1 MTTHSSDLENQTALV
16 TGATS
21 GIGRAIALQLA
32 RQGAEVLV
40 HGRDVQRGATTV
52 EAITAAGGK
61 ARFVAANL
69 SDPADLQR
77 LVDTIGEVDVLVN
90 NAGFS
95 WFGPTADLN
104 VETFDALFVSNVRA
118 PFFLVAGIAPKMA
131 ARGYGSIINVSSM
144 AGQIGLAGGA
154 AYGATKA
161 TLSSMTRAWA
171 AEFSPRGVRVNAIA
185 LVRCTRAAPT
195 PSAPR
200 TWERP
205 PSSNELPTP
214 MRLLRSSHSSLRPGR
229 ATSPAPSSQ
238 PMAGARPSNEESPVR
253 GPVELR
259 VRPTQPLARQP
270 LRQANGHRVPCT
282 FSDRMLKVGLDRQ
295 LVRSVAK
302 CHERTLER
310 LMIDRTADL
319 HQTTCS
325 EKLHRVGHHDI
336 RPPALARTLLQRGAE
351 LFVQSLHF
359 PTTPPQSRGRSRP
372 GRETQTSAVRPASA
386 IHRQRLRHGRSNP
399 RGSHPHWM

>member
-1 MTTHSSDLENQTALV
+1 MTGSQVTTLNSDLENQKALV

-40 HGRDVQRGATTV
+40 HGRDAQRGAGTV

-69 SDPADLQR
+69 SDPGDLQR

-95 WFGPTADLN
+95 WFGPTPDLD

-118 PFFLVAGIAPKMA
+118 PFFLVAGFAPKMA

-185 LVRCTRAAPT
+185 PGPVYTGGADTERTTNLGATTLLKRAANAEEIAEVVGFLA
-195 PSAPR
+195 SPR
-200 TWERP
+200 ASYIT
-205 PSSNELPTP
+205 
-214 MRLLRSSHSSLRPGR
+214 
-229 ATSPAPSSQ
+229 
-238 PMAGARPSNEESPVR
+238 GAVIAAD
-253 GPVELR
+253 G
-259 VRPTQPLARQP
+259 
-270 LRQANGHRVPCT
+270 G
-282 FSDRMLKVGLDRQ
+282 
-295 LVRSVAK
+295 
-302 CHERTLER
+302 
-310 LMIDRTADL
+310 RTA
-319 HQTTCS
+319 
-325 EKLHRVGHHDI
+325 I
-336 RPPALARTLLQRGAE
+336 
-351 LFVQSLHF
+351 
-359 PTTPPQSRGRSRP
+359 
-372 GRETQTSAVRPASA
+372 
-386 IHRQRLRHGRSNP
+386 
-399 RGSHPHWM
+399 